1 MAQLRIPEGA
11 WVVVCDGA
19 KEIILEN
26 IGDAAYPDLRTRTVE
41 EHADPRSRELGTDA
55 PGRAFQSVGAMRSA
69 VDEIDW
75 HDEEERRFLFRL
87 ADRLDKAVLSK
98 AAKGLVIV
106 APPRALGALRKAYT
120 KHIRDALI
128 AEIDKDLVA
137 LPVSQ
142 IEEHLV
148 GKRRRA

>member
-26 IGDAAYPDLRTRTVE
+26 IGDAAYPDLRTRAVE

-55 PGRAFQSVGAMRSA
+55 PGRSFQSVGTMRSA
-69 VDEIDW
+69 VEETDW
-75 HDEEERRFLFRL
+75 HDEEERRFLTRL

-106 APPRALGALRKAYT
+106 APPRALGVLRKAYT
-120 KHIRDALI
+120 QHIRDALI
-128 AEIDKDLVA
+128 AEVDKDLVA

-142 IEEHLV
+142 IEEHLA